1 MNPIMLSCCKFLSLD
16 LSEMLQLM
24 ATRYGDLDVRD
35 RARFYHQLMLT
46 VSGDKVSVK
55 IHFPKKETH
64 KTLQKHKLC
73 CCISIHLLLQFLL
86 MMLMNPLQLSA
97 ILTLAS
103 DSATGSSLADI
114 VEGMLTQ
121 QYVDATVWWEF
132 LIDSMPSNSALYK
145 QLINSAAAGNK
156 KNKNKKNAM
165 SKIGTG
171 YKNAWQR
178 FGKEYDSSCEQK
190 F

>member
-1 MNPIMLSCCKFLSLD
+1 
-16 LSEMLQLM
+16 MLQLM

-73 CCISIHLLLQFLL
+73 YCIFYTFVITISTYDACL
-86 MMLMNPLQLSA
+86 LMNPLQLSA